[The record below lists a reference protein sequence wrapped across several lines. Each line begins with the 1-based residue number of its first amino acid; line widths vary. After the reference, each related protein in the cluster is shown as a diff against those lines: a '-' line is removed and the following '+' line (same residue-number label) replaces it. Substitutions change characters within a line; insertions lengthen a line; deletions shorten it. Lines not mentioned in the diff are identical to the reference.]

1 MLKLTRKLE
10 YSLIALSH
18 MQHKDKNE
26 LSSTKEIAQKF
37 AIPQEILAK
46 TLQQLAKLEIIIA
59 VQGPHGGY
67 KVEKS
72 LDSLSFMEFIE
83 VMEGPQG
90 LVECTTDSDC
100 SLMDACNIRQP
111 IKIIDKNLKT
121 MFSNISLS
129 EITQHNRGKS

>member
-18 MQHKDKNE
+18 MQHKDENE
-26 LSSTKEIAQKF
+26 LSSTKEIAEKF
-37 AIPQEILAK
+37 AIPQEVLAK
-46 TLQQLAKLEIIIA
+46 TLQQLAKLEIIQA
-59 VQGPHGGY
+59 VQGPYGGY

-72 LDSLSFMEFIE
+72 LDDLSFLEFIE

-100 SLMDACNIRQP
+100 SLMDVCNIRQP
-111 IKIIDKNLKT
+111 IKIINNNLKT
-121 MFSNISLS
+121 MFSKISLS
-129 EITQHNRGKS
+129 EITQ

>member
-18 MQHKDKNE
+18 MQHKEENE
-26 LSSTKEIAQKF
+26 LSTTKEIAVKF
-37 AIPQEILAK
+37 AIPQGILAK
-46 TLQQLAKLEIIIA
+46 TLQQLAKLEIVHA

-67 KVEKS
+67 KVIES
-72 LDSLSFMEFIE
+72 LDNLSFLDFIE
-83 VMEGPQG
+83 KMEGPQG

-100 SLMDACNIRQP
+100 SLMDVCNIRQP
-111 IKIIDKNLKT
+111 IKIINKNLKT

-129 EITQHNRGKS
+129 EITQ